1 MITKHQAITET
12 LHLWKYIYA
21 HPELTKCEAIRKSN
35 SPAVD
40 YLFNCP
46 ACQYV
51 AQELGGNRIS
61 CEPCPVFPYED
72 RCSQGSANPYNTF
85 LRADEN
91 LRRTSQYDKKNI
103 DIHIATKK
111 EAALSIVQLC
121 ELALR
126 EGVDTEPRH
135 ET

>member
-1 MITKHQAITET
+1 MITKHQALTET

-21 HPELTKCEAIRKSN
+21 HPELTKCEAVRKSN

-51 AQELGGNRIS
+51 AQELGSNRIS
-61 CEPCPVFPYED
+61 CELCPVFPYED
-72 RCSQGSANPYNTF
+72 RCSHGSNNPYNTF

-91 LRRTSQYDKKNI
+91 LRRTKNTAT
-103 DIHIATKK
+103 HIATKK

-126 EGVDTEPRH
+126 EGVDTETPP
-135 ET
+135 EA